1 MTELNSDKDD
11 MDGDPAGLSWYEA
24 LPFLICAAITKD
36 SYLRSIC
43 HKVASLSTCSNCCNN
58 IGEFN
63 LNEFQLVQ
71 SILIGDNSFRSIET
85 FCIDGLPRL
94 YRLEIGNDSFT
105 SVTPKH
111 WRVPFTNEAL
121 LQRLNKTNKSFHILN
136 CEKLKSIKIGV
147 FSFSDF
153 AGQFELK
160 NLPSLEC
167 IKIGTIDDVNNLS
180 SNFHFSSFHLTGNDC
195 YWFITLLDLPALKTL
210 YLGGG
215 VFQRSLFTKLESI
228 RIFEITIV

>member
-1 MTELNSDKDD
+1 MTELKSDKDD
-11 MDGDPAGLSWYEA
+11 LDGDPDGLSCNEA
-24 LPFLICAAITKD
+24 VPLLICAAVTKD

-58 IGEFN
+58 IDGFN
-63 LNEFQLVQ
+63 LSEFKLVQ

-85 FCIDGLPRL
+85 FSIDGLPRL

-121 LQRLNKTNKSFHILN
+121 LQLLNKTNKSFHIIN
-136 CEKLKSIKIGV
+136 CEKLKSIKIGL

-160 NLPSLEC
+160 GLPALEC
-167 IKIGTIDDVNNLS
+167 IKIGTFDDVNNLS
-180 SNFHFSSFHLTGNDC
+180 SNFHFCSLHLTGNDC
-195 YWFITLLDLPALKTL
+195 Y
-210 YLGGG
+210 
-215 VFQRSLFTKLESI
+215 
-228 RIFEITIV
+228 

>member
-1 MTELNSDKDD
+1 MTELKSDKDD
-11 MDGDPAGLSWYEA
+11 MDEDPAGLSCNEA
-24 LPFLICAAITKD
+24 VPLLICAAVTRD

-58 IGEFN
+58 IDEFN

-85 FCIDGLPRL
+85 FSIDGLPRL

-121 LQRLNKTNKSFHILN
+121 LQQLNKTNKSFHILN

-160 NLPSLEC
+160 NLPLLEC
-167 IKIGTIDDVNNLS
+167 IKIGTIDDLDNLS
-180 SNFHFSSFHLTGNDC
+180 SNFHFCSFHLTGNYC
-195 YWFITLLDLPALKTL
+195 H
-210 YLGGG
+210 
-215 VFQRSLFTKLESI
+215 
-228 RIFEITIV
+228 